1 MRPNAAHASPMDLSR
16 SLLDRLVAWSPVL
29 LLGSLAAMTYW
40 LDAQIAAP
48 GEPGDGARRHDP
60 DIFVENVRAV
70 SFDKNGV
77 ATQILSA
84 ARADHFP
91 DDDTTQLTAPQI
103 TLNDPEQPTF
113 HVTSDTAKVSGD
125 RANAWFSGNVKATRD
140 AETVAKDP
148 TQKPAGAVTLTTEFL
163 HVLPNDHKVET
174 DKPVT
179 IAETRGIMHGTG
191 LRMDLNTKHFTLL
204 PPVSG
209 TFEPQA
215 LPQAK

>member
-1 MRPNAAHASPMDLSR
+1 MRRTVAHGSVMDVSR
-16 SLLDRLVAWSPVL
+16 SLLDRLVGWSPVL

-48 GEPGDGARRHDP
+48 AAAGDGARRHDP
-60 DIFVENVRAV
+60 DIFVESVRAV
-70 SFDKNGV
+70 SFDRNGN
-77 ATQILSA
+77 ATQVLSA
-84 ARADHFP
+84 ARAEHFP

-103 TLNDPEQPTF
+103 TLNDPEQPKF
-113 HVTSDTAKVSGD
+113 RVTSDTARVSGD

-140 AETVAKDP
+140 AETTAREP
-148 TQKPAGAVTLTTEFL
+148 GQQPAGAVTLTTEFL

>member
-1 MRPNAAHASPMDLSR
+1 MDLSR
-16 SLLDRLVAWSPVL
+16 SLLDRLVGWSPVL

-48 GEPGDGARRHDP
+48 AAPGDGARRHDP
-60 DIFVENVRAV
+60 DIFVENLRAV
-70 SFDKNGV
+70 SFDKNGN

-84 ARADHFP
+84 ARAEHFP

-140 AETVAKDP
+140 AETVARDP
-148 TQKPAGAVTLTTEFL
+148 GQKPTGAITLTTEFL

-179 IAETRGIMHGTG
+179 IAETRGMMHGSG
-191 LRMDLNTKHFTLL
+191 LKMDLNTKQFTLAA
-204 PPVSG
+204 PVSG
-209 TFEPQA
+209 TFEPQD